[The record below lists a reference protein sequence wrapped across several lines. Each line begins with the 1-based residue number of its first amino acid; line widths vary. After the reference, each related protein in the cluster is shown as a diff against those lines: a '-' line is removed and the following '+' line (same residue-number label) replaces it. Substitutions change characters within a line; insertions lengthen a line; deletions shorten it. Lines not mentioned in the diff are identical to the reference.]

1 MVWATFINSRCYDAL
16 KKVGRPCHACEFDAG
31 GDEFYQGHFDP
42 LKAGRGHATPIEP
55 VQTAKCSWLLIIT
68 LEPSL

>member
-1 MVWATFINSRCYDAL
+1 MTVHY
-16 KKVGRPCHACEFDAG
+16 KVEFDAG
-31 GDEFYQGHFDP
+31 GDEFQQGHIDL